1 LAGAA
6 ATAMNYLL
14 DACSM
19 IAVYNREPG
28 ASIVLDLLDQAR
40 AGTIN
45 LYMSIV
51 QLLEVYY
58 DQIYTVGAYKAKKA
72 IDSILEG
79 PVNIIYE
86 ISIDDIYKAGWFK
99 THYSMSLADAIAA
112 ATAISINATLVTK
125 DSEMKPAEEADEF
138 PVLWLK

>member
-1 LAGAA
+1 
-6 ATAMNYLL
+6 
-14 DACSM
+14 
-19 IAVYNREPG
+19 
-28 ASIVLDLLDQAR
+28 LLDQAR

-45 LYMSIV
+45 LHISIV

-58 DQIYTVGAYKAKKA
+58 NQIYVKGAYNANCEIKSFLK
-72 IDSILEG
+72 E

-99 THYSMSLADAIAA
+99 THYSMSLGDAIAA
-112 ATAISINATLVTK
+112 ATAVSINATLVTK

>member
-1 LAGAA
+1 
-6 ATAMNYLL
+6 MNYLL
-14 DACSM
+14 DACSL

-28 ASIVLDLLDQAR
+28 ANIVLDLLDQAR
-40 AGTIN
+40 AGAIN
-45 LYMSIV
+45 LHISIV

-58 DQIYTVGAYKAKKA
+58 DRIYTVGVYKAIGVIKSFLK
-72 IDSILEG
+72 E
-79 PVNIIYE
+79 PVNIIY
-86 ISIDDIYKAGWFK
+86 DITIKEMYSAGWFK
-99 THYSMSLADAIAA
+99 THYSMSLGDAIAA